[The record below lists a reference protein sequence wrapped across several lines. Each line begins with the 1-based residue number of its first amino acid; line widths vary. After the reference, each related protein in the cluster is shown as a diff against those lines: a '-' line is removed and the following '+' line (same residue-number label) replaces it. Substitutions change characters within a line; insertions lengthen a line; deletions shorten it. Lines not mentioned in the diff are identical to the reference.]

1 MPIRAEPYEESTM
14 ELILKETIDSLG
26 REGDVV
32 KVKPGYARN
41 FLLPQGKAVAATKDN
56 LAALEQN
63 KAEIKAR
70 LDDQHKKA
78 EALFKKLS
86 GITLEFEELV
96 AEDDKLFGSVST
108 NDIFEKLKDKK
119 IEVEKRNIFLG
130 EPIKALGEKNI
141 TIKVGFD
148 LEAEITINVVAQ
160 EVEE

>member
-1 MPIRAEPYEESTM
+1 M

-41 FLLPQGKAVAATKDN
+41 YLLPQGKAVQATKEN
-56 LAALEQN
+56 LAALEQD
-63 KAEIKAR
+63 KAEIQAR
-70 LDDQHKKA
+70 LDEQHKKA

-86 GITLEFEELV
+86 GITLEFEELA
-96 AEDDKLFGSVST
+96 AEDDKLFGSVT
-108 NDIFEKLKDKK
+108 VNDIFDRLAEKK

-130 EPIKALGEKNI
+130 EPIKVLGEKKI
-141 TIKVGFD
+141 SIKVGFD

-160 EVEE
+160 ESEA

>member
-1 MPIRAEPYEESTM
+1 M

-96 AEDDKLFGSVST
+96 AEDDKLFGSVSS
-108 NDIFEKLKDKK
+108 NDIFEKLKEKN

-130 EPIKALGEKNI
+130 EPIKALGEKTI

>member
-1 MPIRAEPYEESTM
+1 M

-41 FLLPQGKAVAATKDN
+41 YLLPQAKAVPATKEN
-56 LAALEQN
+56 LAALEQD
-63 KAEIKAR
+63 KAEIQAR
-70 LDDQHKKA
+70 LDEQHKKA

-96 AEDDKLFGSVST
+96 AEDDKLFGSVSA
-108 NDIFEKLKDKK
+108 NDIFDKLIEKN
-119 IEVEKRNIFLG
+119 IEVEKRNIFLS
-130 EPIKALGEKNI
+130 EPIKALGEKKI
-141 TIKVGFD
+141 SIKVGFD

-160 EVEE
+160 EVEA

>member
-1 MPIRAEPYEESTM
+1 M

-41 FLLPQGKAVAATKDN
+41 YLLPQGKAVAATKEN

-63 KAEIKAR
+63 KAEIQAR

-96 AEDDKLFGSVST
+96 AEDDKLFGSVSA
-108 NDIFEKLKDKK
+108 NDIFEKLTEKN

-130 EPIKALGEKNI
+130 EPIKVLGEKKI
-141 TIKVGFD
+141 SIKVGFD

-160 EVEE
+160 EVEA